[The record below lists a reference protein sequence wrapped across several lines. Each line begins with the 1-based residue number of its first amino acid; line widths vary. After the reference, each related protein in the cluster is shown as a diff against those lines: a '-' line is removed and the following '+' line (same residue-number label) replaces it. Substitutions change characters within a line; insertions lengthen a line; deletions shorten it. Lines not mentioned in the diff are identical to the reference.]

1 MCPNPR
7 QNRTSSTDPALS
19 PATHDG
25 IRKESR
31 LTPGG
36 RGPDS
41 AREPRAI
48 HPFRRTL
55 PARSGARLREDCVAI
70 ESWPSREGNAS
81 AQGGTPAVALES
93 VVKRFGDVVAVDGID
108 LAIADGEF
116 FSMLGPSGS
125 GKTSTLRMIAGFEA
139 PTEGT
144 IRLHGRDVT
153 GVPPFDRDVNTVFQD
168 YALFPHMTVSDNVS
182 YGLVVSGVPSAER
195 RTRVRDALRMVRL
208 EGYEG

>member
-1 MCPNPR
+1 MRRRSRPFRMTGLPAVRRQFPWVASAPHEGWLAVTTLAPATSSRRCARIPR

-70 ESWPSREGNAS
+70 ESWPSREGNTA

-125 GKTSTLRMIAGFEA
+125 G
-139 PTEGT
+139 
-144 IRLHGRDVT
+144 
-153 GVPPFDRDVNTVFQD
+153 
-168 YALFPHMTVSDNVS
+168 
-182 YGLVVSGVPSAER
+182 
-195 RTRVRDALRMVRL
+195 
-208 EGYEG
+208 